1 MRTGLLISLMLM
13 GLTASVGCG
22 ASVTQE
28 ALDPSSDPAWIPPG
42 QGDLAV
48 ADAPE
53 EKPRPKPRAR
63 SLEKPNQRE
72 MDARPLH
79 AKMGKP

>member
-1 MRTGLLISLMLM
+1 MRTGLLFSLMLM
-13 GLTASVGCG
+13 GLTAMGCG
-22 ASVTQE
+22 AGQTQE

-48 ADAPE
+48 ADSPE
-53 EKPRPKPRAR
+53 AKPRPKPRAR

-72 MDARPLH
+72 MDSRPLH